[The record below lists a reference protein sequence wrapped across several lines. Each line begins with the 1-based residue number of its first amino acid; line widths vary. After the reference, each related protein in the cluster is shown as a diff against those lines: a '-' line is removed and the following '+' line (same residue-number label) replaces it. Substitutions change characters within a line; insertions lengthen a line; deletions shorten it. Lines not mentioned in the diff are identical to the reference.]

1 LWPPRFDQREAQDV
15 AIEVAA
21 EKATIPIDRAVPA
34 GLIVNELVRNSRKY
48 AFGNGGGLI
57 RVHFAI
63 SQISEPF

>member
-1 LWPPRFDQREAQDV
+1 LISGRLRRSYRSG
-15 AIEVAA
+15 A

-34 GLIVNELVRNSRKY
+34 GLIVNELVRNSIKY